1 MKPDV
6 FRSIIDQM
14 LAGRAGF
21 NRDRIVMHGYGE
33 PLLSPYFFEN
43 LNYLQSKG
51 FMNVDFSD
59 NCMLMT
65 REIVEKLCSYTV
77 FNYIKLSLNS
87 SRKELMERI
96 NTGSDFDTVVK
107 NIQMICDVVKE
118 KGSPFKIQVQLMH
131 TSQNLDETPQDIRN
145 LIQRDNFDI
154 NECKIMS
161 MLDMDKDNELLIKG
175 YNFWDG
181 ECVFAEVSMMFHWDG
196 DIVGC
201 CITLKAS

>member
-21 NRDRIVMHGYGE
+21 NRDRIVIHGYGE
-33 PLLSPYFFEN
+33 PILSPYFFEN
-43 LNYLQSKG
+43 LDYLQSKG
-51 FMNVDFSD
+51 FVNVDFSD

-96 NTGSDFDTVVK
+96 NTGSDF
-107 NIQMICDVVKE
+107 
-118 KGSPFKIQVQLMH
+118 
-131 TSQNLDETPQDIRN
+131 
-145 LIQRDNFDI
+145 
-154 NECKIMS
+154 
-161 MLDMDKDNELLIKG
+161 
-175 YNFWDG
+175 
-181 ECVFAEVSMMFHWDG
+181 
-196 DIVGC
+196 
-201 CITLKAS
+201 